1 MVQQGSNRKPKQL
14 IRQDG
19 ILITGQ
25 GPKNCDTVIFPAY
38 GKLPVCETADRFQG
52 FLLPCGVPPVDE
64 EIFDTILYNNITP
77 SVFMLS
83 MKKRESM
90 IIMEGLRS
98 LSKGRGAGE
107 KQRDKEYG

>member
-1 MVQQGSNRKPKQL
+1 MVQQRSNRQPEQL

-64 EIFDTILYNNITP
+64 EIFDTILYNTIGVLVVNEKTIIHDNNRRIA
-77 SVFMLS
+77 LS
-83 MKKRESM
+83 AK
-90 IIMEGLRS
+90 
-98 LSKGRGAGE
+98 AGE
-107 KQRDKEYG
+107 QGNNAAKNTSETI